1 MTDCLIKSWRVVVF
15 GLSLFLSA
23 CGGGGGSSDAP
34 PASNQPPALNPE
46 LSLSF
51 GLKQLL
57 FSWQPVSDV
66 AYYRLLANLDG
77 VSGYSQLGADLSA
90 QSTSTRVDIAV
101 HRFNW
106 NNAMFILQAC
116 DQNNQCRDSNV
127 VNTLSHIIETIGYFK
142 ASNSGANDHAGISV
156 AVSADGTT
164 LAVGASGEDSNATG
178 VNGNQADNSAV
189 DSGAVYLFVRGTDG
203 WVQQA
208 YIKASNTEAGDAF
221 GTSLSLSADGNT
233 LAVGAV
239 SEDSNA
245 IGITGAQSDNS
256 ASASG
261 AVYVYVR
268 SNNNWIQQAYIKAS
282 NTGAGDFFGNAVS
295 LSADGTT
302 LAVGAILED
311 GNGSSETDNSASNAG
326 AVYVYVRSNNNW
338 AQQAYL
344 KASNADAGDWFG
356 HAISLSANGNILA
369 ASASYESSS
378 ATGVNG
384 GLGDNSA
391 ADSGAVYV
399 FERNVSSWT
408 QQAYVKAS
416 NTQSMDRFGNS
427 LDLDDTGTT
436 LAVAAYQED
445 SNAFGVD
452 GDQSNNAA
460 SNAGAVYVFRYE
472 NNSWA
477 QQAYIKASNT
487 QADDWFGA
495 AVALSGDGQWLAVDA
510 ILEDS
515 NTLGVGGDENN
526 DNATNSGAVYVFGYD
541 GSAWNQQR
549 YIKALNSGAGDGFGA
564 SLALSVDGTT
574 VAVGATA
581 EDGAAATVNG
591 FPFNDD
597 ATNSGAVYLY

>member
-1 MTDCLIKSWRVVVF
+1 MKDYLRRRGWVVVF
-15 GLSLFLSA
+15 YALSLFLSA
-23 CGGGGGSSDAP
+23 CGFTL
-34 PASNQPPALNPE
+34 NQESATTKKPVSLNPE
-46 LSLSF
+46 LSLGF

-66 AYYRLLANLDG
+66 AYYRLFENPDG
-77 VSGYSQLGADLSA
+77 VSGYSQVGEDIPA
-90 QSTSTRVDIAV
+90 QSTNTRVDIAV

-106 NNAMFILQAC
+106 NNATFILQAC
-116 DQNNQCRDSNV
+116 DQNNQCRESNV

-142 ASNSGANDHAGISV
+142 MSNTGANDNAGFSV

-189 DSGAVYLFVRGTDG
+189 DSGAVYVFVRGADG

-221 GTSLSLSADGNT
+221 GTALSLSADGNT

-239 SEDSNA
+239 YEDSNA
-245 IGITGAQSDNS
+245 VGINGDQSDNN

-268 SNNNWIQQAYIKAS
+268 SNNNWTQQAYIKAS
-282 NTGAGDFFGNAVS
+282 NTGSGDFFGNAVS

-302 LAVGAILED
+302 LAVGAIWED
-311 GNGSSETDNSASNAG
+311 GNGTNEANNSAPDSG

-338 AQQAYL
+338 TQQAYL

-369 ASASYESSS
+369 VGASYESSS

-384 GLGDNSA
+384 GPGDNSA

-399 FERNVSSWT
+399 FERNVNSWS

-416 NTQSMDRFGNS
+416 NTQSGNRFGNS
-427 LDLDDTGTT
+427 LDLDDAGTT
-436 LAVAAYQED
+436 LAVAAFQED
-445 SNAFGVD
+445 SNAFGVN
-452 GDQSNNAA
+452 GDQSNTAA
-460 SNAGAVYVFRYE
+460 TDAGAVYVFRYE
-472 NNSWA
+472 NNSWT

-487 QADDWFGA
+487 QSEDAFGA
-495 AVALSGDGQWLAVDA
+495 AVALSGDGQWLAVGA

-526 DNATNSGAVYVFGYD
+526 DNAINSGAVYVFGYD

-549 YIKALNSGAGDGFGA
+549 YVKALNSGAGDGFGA

-574 VAVGATA
+574 MAVGALA

-597 ATNSGAVYLY
+597 AKDSGAVYLY